1 MDMGDLVTNENESII
16 CLHFYQRAYA
26 LTRSYLDDKSDI
38 LRLEVLLLAEG
49 ARLASDDR
57 DKVFAFLGLAND
69 VLSSN
74 NPSGMSIHADYGK
87 EVSDV
92 YVEITR
98 KVIEHYQSLSILAA
112 AGIPVEP
119 GSHKV
124 PSWVCDRSLKPRA
137 NVFMS
142 PAAKQR
148 FSACDA
154 PANCRF
160 TPDQKDLVTTGVI
173 HDAISV
179 IGKPY
184 SHRDLEADIILEWG
198 EIAGLHNHPVAPDD
212 INTFR
217 LTLVGNFGQDGP
229 LTDFEL
235 ESFFPWYESIYLKK
249 YNILPWGKRSSLNT
263 DIEEGRMI
271 RRFTAL
277 VHRASG
283 WRSFFLTKG
292 GLMGIGPATAAAGD
306 LVCVVEGATVPLVL
320 RNGEDKCEEGQFRFV
335 GESYVQGLMGGEG
348 YRTELVRELILC

>member
-1 MDMGDLVTNENESII
+1 
-16 CLHFYQRAYA
+16 
-26 LTRSYLDDKSDI
+26 

-69 VLSSN
+69 VQSSN

-98 KVIEHYQSLSILAA
+98 TVIEHYHSLTILAA
-112 AGIPVEP
+112 AGLPVGP
-119 GSHKV
+119 GTLKV
-124 PSWVCDRSLKPRA
+124 PSWVCDRRLKPRA

-160 TPDQKDLVTTGVI
+160 TPDQQGLITTGVI
-173 HDAISV
+173 HDTISV

-184 SHRDLEADIILEWG
+184 SHRDLEESVILQWG
-198 EIAGLHNHPVAPDD
+198 EIARLHKLPVAPHDR
-212 INTFR
+212 NSFR

-229 LTDFEL
+229 LTEFEL
-235 ESFFPWYESIYLKK
+235 ESFFPWYESIYLRKFGA
-249 YNILPWGKRSSLNT
+249 LPWGNRSSSTT
-263 DIEEGRMI
+263 DIEKGRMI
-271 RRFTAL
+271 RRFSAL

-283 WRSFFLTKG
+283 WRSFFLTDS
-292 GLMGIGPATAAAGD
+292 GLMGIGPATAAVGD
-306 LVCVVEGATVPLVL
+306 LVCVIEGATVPLVL
-320 RNGEDKCEEGQFRFV
+320 RNGEGNREEDQFRFV
-335 GESYVQGLMGGEG
+335 GESYVHGLMGGEG
-348 YRTELVRELILC
+348 YKTELVRELILC